1 MKIITF
7 CLTCFTHICDIAI
20 QIMENAAL
28 LNAIIQNAIDG
39 IITID
44 ERGNIE
50 TINPSACKLFQ
61 YTPQEVVGHN
71 ISMLMPQPYRQEHD
85 SYLNRYQHTG
95 QAHIISIGREVI
107 GLKKDGSTFPFK
119 LGVSEVQFLG
129 RKIYTGFIH
138 DISREKEA
146 EDQLKEYATHLEEEV
161 EKRTIWL
168 KDTVTALEE
177 AKEEVSQSLEKEKE
191 LGQLKSRFV
200 SMASHEFRTP
210 LSAVQLSAS
219 LIDKYTQPFDNE
231 NISKHVDKIKNAVGN
246 LTAILNDF
254 LSLDKLEAGKV
265 EPTFISFDLVKLA
278 EEITEEMQLIA
289 KQNQNIIYQHTGTAS
304 IVNLDPNLLKN
315 CIINLIANAIK
326 YSGENTF
333 IEFNTEI
340 NDHTCIVT
348 VKDNGI
354 GIPETDQKHL
364 FEAFFRAHNT
374 GNIPGTGL
382 GLNIVA
388 RYASLMNGKVD
399 FNSQLNKGTLF
410 TITFS
415 LA

>member
-1 MKIITF
+1 
-7 CLTCFTHICDIAI
+7 
-20 QIMENAAL
+20 MENTAL
-28 LNAIIQNAIDG
+28 LKAIIENAIDG

-44 ERGNIE
+44 ERGRVE
-50 TINPSACKLFQ
+50 SINPSACNLFQ
-61 YTPQEVVGHN
+61 YQQNEVIGKNV
-71 ISMLMPQPYRQEHD
+71 SMLMPQPYHQEHD
-85 SYLNRYQHTG
+85 GYIHRYQHTG
-95 QAHIISIGREVI
+95 EAHIIGIGREVT
-107 GLKKDGSTFPFK
+107 GLKKDGTTFPFR
-119 LGVSEVQFLG
+119 LAVSEVQFSG

-138 DISREKEA
+138 DLTREKEA
-146 EDQLKEYATHLEEEV
+146 EEQLKEYAAHLEEEV

-168 KDTVTALEE
+168 KDTVAALQE
-177 AKEEVSQSLEKEKE
+177 AKEEVSISLEKEKE

-219 LIDKYTQPFDNE
+219 LIDKYAQPFDNE
-231 NISKHVDKIKNAVGN
+231 NIRKHVNKIKNAVGN
-246 LTAILNDF
+246 LTTILNDF
-254 LSLDKLEAGKV
+254 LSLEKLEAGKV
-265 EPTFISFDLVKLA
+265 EPAFVSFDLVKLS

-289 KQNQNIIYQHTGTAS
+289 KQNQNIIYQHTGTTS
-304 IVNLDPNLLKN
+304 VIRLDPNLIKN

-340 NDHTCIVT
+340 TEHSCIVT
-348 VKDNGI
+348 VRDNGI

-388 RYASLMNGKVD
+388 RYAGLMNGRVD
-399 FNSQLNKGTLF
+399 FNSKLNKGTLF
-410 TITFS
+410 TITFPV
-415 LA
+415 L

>member
-1 MKIITF
+1 
-7 CLTCFTHICDIAI
+7 
-20 QIMENAAL
+20 MENAAL
-28 LNAIIQNAIDG
+28 LKAIIENAIDG

-44 ERGNIE
+44 ERGRVE

-61 YTPQEVVGHN
+61 YSQEEVIGKN
-71 ISMLMPQPYRQEHD
+71 ISMLMPQPYRNEHD
-85 SYLNRYQHTG
+85 GYIHRYQHTG
-95 QAHIISIGREVI
+95 EPHIIGIGREVI
-107 GLKKDGSTFPFK
+107 GLRKDGTTFPFR
-119 LGVSEVQFLG
+119 LGVSEVQFSG

-146 EDQLKEYATHLEEEV
+146 EEQLKEYAAHLEEEV
-161 EKRTIWL
+161 ERRTIWL
-168 KDTVTALEE
+168 KDTVTALQE
-177 AKEEVSQSLEKEKE
+177 AKEEVSLSLEKEKE

-219 LIDKYTQPFDNE
+219 LIEKYAQPFDNE
-231 NISKHVDKIKNAVGN
+231 NIRKHVSKIKNAVGN

-254 LSLDKLEAGKV
+254 LSLEKLEAGKV
-265 EPTFISFDLVKLA
+265 EPSFINFDLVKLS
-278 EEITEEMQLIA
+278 EEITEEMQLVA

-304 IVNLDPNLLKN
+304 AVNLDPNLLKN

-340 NDHTCIVT
+340 NDRDCIVT
-348 VKDNGI
+348 IKDNGI
-354 GIPETDQKHL
+354 GIPDADQKHL

-388 RYASLMNGKVD
+388 RYVSLMNGKVD

-415 LA
+415 LS